1 MKNPLDEKQFFVI
14 EKDVFLD
21 NPNYRIHNRKMYRLT
36 DAIKKMLAL
45 DSLNEDRERIS
56 YHLQEVNFSMV
67 DKPLV
72 LTDEVKEE
80 KNWKEFVQE
89 DLPF

>member
-67 DKPLV
+67 KEPLE
-72 LTDEVKEE
+72 LTKEIEVKEQQSE
-80 KNWKEFVQE
+80 
-89 DLPF
+89 LPF